1 MKKEESITEDNISN
15 DNVNNY
21 LDIMRYTISFK
32 TNFVLSSKLTNNF
45 F

>member
-21 LDIMRYTISFK
+21 LDTMRYTISFK
-32 TNFVLSSKLTNNF
+32 TNFVFSSKLTNNF